1 MERRLRRRH
10 ERRELGRGRSGDV
23 LRRGEEG
30 KLAGL
35 RLGGHGGRRLQP
47 VVLAVP
53 VDADDEPRV
62 AALDLD
68 RPVSVRRQL
77 LVGLEP
83 VEHPADRR
91 RRVGGLLAVDR
102 AGDDQPLLR
111 ARHRDVVEA
120 QLLRRLLAGA
130 RVLHGLVVERA
141 AALRRHRV
149 GDAEA
154 EAAVGEREDLVR
166 GRRRLVAA
174 RVGDDHDLELEPL
187 RGVDGQ
193 QPHGVGSLLLRDRLE
208 LARADGLLLGDETDE
223 ALDVRPAELLVRAGE
238 PRELAHVRVA
248 AAAVP
253 LREHGEVVV
262 VLADDALAQPLE
274 REPRQRRR
282 QPLEPLPERE
292 QQPLVALRQSGRQR
306 PLEPREQRPLRRGAP
321 QQRQP
326 VVGHPDERRRE
337 HRQQRAVVVAVLQQ
351 PQVAEQVDHLLLAEV
366 ALAGRAV
373 RRQSRLAQLV
383 LVQLRV
389 RAGGEQE
396 HDLAGRGDAAV
407 DELPHPPRHRARLA
421 VPPRHA
427 RVPVRRLVGD
437 EQLDRMPEDR
447 IGELRRGVEL
457 LELVAEVRAEQLVH
471 RRQHL
476 RPRAVV
482 QRQRQKLRRLG
493 APLAEDPDVRV
504 AEAVDRLELVAD
516 EEQLG
521 AGPAQQ
527 VDEIALEAVRV
538 LELVDHDRAEA
549 ERLALA
555 DRLVVAEQVA
565 RGELEVLE
573 VERRL
578 ARLRLGVRGGEAV
591 EQLLEEVAVARGR
604 LVERRLLHEP
614 ARLLV
619 RRGALAARAEA
630 GQLHQPV
637 RTRVALEQREQLL
650 RVAALRVG
658 GRGIGGEE
666 ARRLA
671 QLLHAVRQL
680 GTAADV
686 EPQLPSR
693 GTERLVDAGE
703 HPPQPGRAVRREQP

>member
-1 MERRLRRRH
+1 
-10 ERRELGRGRSGDV
+10 
-23 LRRGEEG
+23 
-30 KLAGL
+30 
-35 RLGGHGGRRLQP
+35 
-47 VVLAVP
+47 
-53 VDADDEPRV
+53 
-62 AALDLD
+62 
-68 RPVSVRRQL
+68 
-77 LVGLEP
+77 
-83 VEHPADRR
+83 
-91 RRVGGLLAVDR
+91 
-102 AGDDQPLLR
+102 
-111 ARHRDVVEA
+111 
-120 QLLRRLLAGA
+120 
-130 RVLHGLVVERA
+130 
-141 AALRRHRV
+141 
-149 GDAEA
+149 
-154 EAAVGEREDLVR
+154 
-166 GRRRLVAA
+166 
-174 RVGDDHDLELEPL
+174 
-187 RGVDGQ
+187 
-193 QPHGVGSLLLRDRLE
+193 
-208 LARADGLLLGDETDE
+208 
-223 ALDVRPAELLVRAGE
+223 
-238 PRELAHVRVA
+238 
-248 AAAVP
+248 
-253 LREHGEVVV
+253 
-262 VLADDALAQPLE
+262 
-274 REPRQRRR
+274 
-282 QPLEPLPERE
+282 
-292 QQPLVALRQSGRQR
+292 
-306 PLEPREQRPLRRGAP
+306 
-321 QQRQP
+321 
-326 VVGHPDERRRE
+326 
-337 HRQQRAVVVAVLQQ
+337 
-351 PQVAEQVDHLLLAEV
+351 
-366 ALAGRAV
+366 
-373 RRQSRLAQLV
+373 
-383 LVQLRV
+383 
-389 RAGGEQE
+389 
-396 HDLAGRGDAAV
+396 
-407 DELPHPPRHRARLA
+407 
-421 VPPRHA
+421 
-427 RVPVRRLVGD
+427 
-437 EQLDRMPEDR
+437 MPEDR

-482 QRQRQKLRRLG
+482 QRQRQELRRLG

-604 LVERRLLHEP
+604 LVERRLLHQP

-658 GRGIGGEE
+658 RRGIGGEE

-693 GTERLVDAGE
+693 GAERLVDAGE
-703 HPPQPGRAVRREQP
+703 HPPQPRRAVRREQP